1 MEIKIRIFADFL
13 GCLIWHSMLLRKDIT
28 MNKLILYIH
37 GKGGN
42 AEEAE
47 HYKPLF
53 ADCDVIGFDYS
64 AQTPWEAKEEFP
76 KYFDSVSKNYDFTEI
91 IANSIGAFFAMHS
104 LADKKIDRAYL
115 ISPVADMEN
124 LISNMMIWANV
135 TENELRERKE
145 IPTDFGETLSWD
157 YLCYVREH
165 PIEWTIPTYILYGE
179 NDNLTSY
186 KTISDFALRTGVSLT
201 VMNNGEHWF
210 HTAEQMKFLDE
221 WICSHQN

>member
-1 MEIKIRIFADFL
+1 
-13 GCLIWHSMLLRKDIT
+13 

-64 AQTPWEAKEEFP
+64 AQSPWEAKEEFP

-104 LADKKIDRAYL
+104 LADKKNRQ
-115 ISPVADMEN
+115 
-124 LISNMMIWANV
+124 
-135 TENELRERKE
+135 
-145 IPTDFGETLSWD
+145 G
-157 YLCYVREH
+157 
-165 PIEWTIPTYILYGE
+165 
-179 NDNLTSY
+179 
-186 KTISDFALRTGVSLT
+186 ISDFALCRYGKFNFKYDDMGERYRKRTP
-201 VMNNGEHWF
+201 
-210 HTAEQMKFLDE
+210 
-221 WICSHQN
+221 